1 MISILNLTKLEERQF
16 YDSWWNVE
24 TNQGN
29 VKLHQ
34 YDGIKEG
41 KLRKEIEK
49 CNNLEEIKELEPKSF
64 YFD

>member
-1 MISILNLTKLEERQF
+1 MISILNLTKLEELQF

-34 YDGIKEG
+34 YDDVKEG
-41 KLRKEIEK
+41 ELRKDIELLRRNTLWK
-49 CNNLEEIKELEPKSF
+49 LT
-64 YFD
+64 